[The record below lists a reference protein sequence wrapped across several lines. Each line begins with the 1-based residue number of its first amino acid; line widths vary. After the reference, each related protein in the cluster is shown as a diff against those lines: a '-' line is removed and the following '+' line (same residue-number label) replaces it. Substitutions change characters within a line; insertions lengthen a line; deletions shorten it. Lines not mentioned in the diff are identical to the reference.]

1 MTEQKTRISDEETK
15 KLQAYILD
23 IMVNIDR
30 VCREHHL
37 RYYLL
42 AGTMLGAVRHK
53 GFVPWDDDADI
64 ALPRK
69 DYNILIAHA
78 NEWLPKHIE
87 LVSGVQ
93 NPYYPY
99 AFARI
104 QNAETTYIL
113 RRSFNFI
120 GGLPVDIFPLDG
132 MTENPLKRRWHYMRY
147 DFFVRLM
154 YYNLRDPYKHGRGID
169 CIFIK
174 MCHKLFSSAWLHR
187 KLDKIQSEYD
197 FDSSTLVADHDN
209 APDRGILAREVYGE
223 PTPITFE
230 GHTFMGVAKP
240 DEYLKYCYGNYMEMP
255 SELPPQNFRFLDL
268 QLPYRSY
275 LKQQNIKSKKEQH

>member
-1 MTEQKTRISDEETK
+1 MKEQKGRISDEETK
-15 KLQAYILD
+15 KLQACILEL
-23 IMVNIDR
+23 MVNIDR

-87 LVSGVQ
+87 LVSGIQ
-93 NPYYPY
+93 NPHYPY

-104 QNAETTYIL
+104 QDANTTYIL

-132 MTENPLKRRWHYMRY
+132 MTTNPLKRKWHYMRY
-147 DFFVRLM
+147 DFYVRLM
-154 YYNLRDPYKHGRGID
+154 YYNLRDPYKHGRG
-169 CIFIK
+169 
-174 MCHKLFSSAWLHR
+174 
-187 KLDKIQSEYD
+187 LDS
-197 FDSSTLVADHDN
+197 
-209 APDRGILAREVYGE
+209 
-223 PTPITFE
+223 
-230 GHTFMGVAKP
+230 
-240 DEYLKYCYGNYMEMP
+240 
-255 SELPPQNFRFLDL
+255 
-268 QLPYRSY
+268 
-275 LKQQNIKSKKEQH
+275 